1 MSKLELP
8 YTRDCFVCGAHNP
21 HGLRLRFRREG
32 DEVRADFTPQHQ
44 HAGFRGII
52 HGGILST
59 VLDEAMFWAAA
70 STKKRFCLAAE
81 LNVRFLH
88 KVAVGQPL
96 ICVAR
101 LKADRGRLWESEA
114 ELRDE
119 QGVVYARATCKQVPM
134 NLAAMK
140 DAAVDF
146 LPDPSTADGQE
157 LFAHLRPQTGP

>member
-8 YTRDCFVCGAHNP
+8 FTRNCFVCGAHNP
-21 HGLRLRFRREG
+21 HGLRLRFHRDG
-32 DEVRADFTPQHQ
+32 DEVLTDFTPQPQ
-44 HAGFRGII
+44 HAGFRGIV

-59 VLDEAMFWAAA
+59 VLDEAMFWGAA
-70 STKKRFCLAAE
+70 SAKKQFCLAAE
-81 LNVRFLH
+81 LNVRFIN
-88 KVAVGQPL
+88 KVAVGQKL

-119 QGVVYARATCKQVPM
+119 QGKVYARATCKQVPID
-134 NLAAMK
+134 LAAMK

-146 LPDPSTADGQE
+146 LPDQATVEGMK
-157 LFAHLRPQTGP
+157 LFAELGL

>member
-8 YTRDCFVCGAHNP
+8 YTRECFVCGAHNP

-32 DEVRADFTPQHQ
+32 DDVYADFTPQAQ
-44 HAGFRGII
+44 HAGFRGIV

-70 STKKRFCLAAE
+70 STKRRFCLAAE
-81 LNVRFLH
+81 LNVRFVN
-88 KVAVGQPL
+88 KVAVGQKL
-96 ICVAR
+96 VCVAR

-119 QGVVYARATCKQVPM
+119 AGNVYARATCKQVPID
-134 NLAAMK
+134 LPAMK
-140 DAAVDF
+140 DAALDF
-146 LPDPSTADGQE
+146 LPDPSTTEGMK
-157 LFAHLRPQTGP
+157 LFADIGL

>member
-21 HGLRLRFRREG
+21 HGLHLRFRREG
-32 DEVRADFTPQHQ
+32 DEVHADFTPQPQ
-44 HAGFRGII
+44 HAGFRGIV

-59 VLDEAMFWAAA
+59 VLDETMFWAAA

-81 LNVRFLH
+81 LNVRFIS
-88 KVAVGQPL
+88 KVSVGQRL
-96 ICVAR
+96 VCVAR
-101 LKADRGRLWESEA
+101 LKTDRGRLWESEA

-119 QGVVYARATCKQVPM
+119 AGNVCVRATCKQIPM
-134 NLAAMK
+134 DISAMK

-146 LPDPSTADGQE
+146 LPDPATVEGMK
-157 LFAHLRPQTGP
+157 LFAELGL

>member
-32 DEVRADFTPQHQ
+32 DEVRAEFAPQAQ
-44 HAGFRGII
+44 HAGFRGIV

-101 LKADRGRLWESEA
+101 LKVDRGRLWESEA
-114 ELRDE
+114 ELRDWH
-119 QGVVYARATCKQVPM
+119 GTVYARATCKQVPM
-134 NLAAMK
+134 NLSAMK

-146 LPDPSTADGQE
+146 LPDPSTTDGMK
-157 LFAHLRPQTGP
+157 LFADLGL